1 MAKTAATR
9 QRDARVQAT
18 TGTAHSKPCACTGM
32 RWCAAC
38 RDPALR
44 AQWGMREPVGEPAF
58 LTARD
63 VLVGPAPGGSTV
75 YLFDTARQAA
85 PGCPAFAG
93 LVVWPDFVSED
104 EAERLLAE
112 IESRPFT
119 PAQSGKGKQHFGPR
133 MNFRK
138 QRMNPRGFEGLPRWG
153 RALEA
158 RVRDRAASESSV
170 PGLVA
175 ALDAYVTTDAF
186 VLRYDV
192 GQASNLDLHVDDTFA
207 YGELILDLS
216 LESDGWLTFL
226 DADPQR
232 GVDRP
237 FACVRARVPARSMAL
252 LFGPARYDWFHGI
265 RALDVE
271 GRRTSL
277 TLRTLGSSLRSTD
290 EGRHVVARAA
300 RVLDGPGD
308 APL

>member
-1 MAKTAATR
+1 MAKTAATG
-9 QRDARVQAT
+9 QRDERLRAT
-18 TGTAHSKPCACTGM
+18 TGTALPKPCACSGV

-44 AQWGMREPVGEPAF
+44 AQWGMRAPVDEPGF

-63 VLVGPAPGGSTV
+63 VPVGPAPGGSTV
-75 YLFDTARQAA
+75 YLFEAARQVA

-104 EAERLLAE
+104 EAARLLAE
-112 IESRPFT
+112 VESRPFT

-138 QRMNPRGFEGLPRWG
+138 RRMNPRGFEGLPRWA
-153 RALEA
+153 RAMEA
-158 RVRDRAASESSV
+158 RVRQRAASE
-170 PGLVA
+170 PALQGLRA

-186 VLRYDV
+186 VLRYDAA
-192 GQASNLDLHVDDTFA
+192 QSSNLDLHVDDTFA

-226 DADPQR
+226 DADPQS

-290 EGRHVVARAA
+290 EGRDVLARAE
-300 RVLDGPGD
+300 RVFGGPGD
-308 APL
+308 ALL